1 MLNHRKIEIFKAIVE
16 EFIATAE
23 PVGSK
28 KLSEKYQLPYST
40 ATIRNEMND
49 LEQLGLLEKTHTSSG
64 RIPSTMGYRY
74 YVEHIME
81 KYVDDEFA
89 VAVKSILEG
98 SRLRIEDVV
107 RQSCD
112 ILSQMT
118 NMTSIVLGP
127 EANNQRLEHIKLFP
141 VDAQSA
147 VAVFITDSGHTENK
161 VFHFEK
167 KVSVN
172 DIQSCCD
179 ILNDRLQG
187 TFIRDVVE
195 KMQSI
200 RPIIENSV
208 ERHEMLFN
216 AFVNAFIRFASDN
229 VYFSGQNNILYQP
242 DFADIEKLKKLMI
255 MMEDHQVWRDI
266 GEGRGEMMLKTS
278 ETSQLVWLEGV
289 AVVSSKFKVNQEEEG
304 QLMLVG
310 PSRMEYN
317 RVVSLID
324 YLAKCIEELFDKGES
339 DE

>member
-1 MLNHRKIEIFKAIVE
+1 MLNRRKIEIFKAIVE

-28 KLSEKYQLPYST
+28 KLSDKYQLPYST

-49 LEQLGLLEKTHTSSG
+49 LEQMGLLEKTHTSSG
-64 RIPSTMGYRY
+64 RVPSTNGYRY

-81 KYVDDEFA
+81 KQLDDEFA
-89 VAVKSILEG
+89 VTVRSILED

-107 RQSCD
+107 KQSCD

-127 EANNQRLEHIKLFP
+127 EANTQRLEHIKLFP
-141 VDAQSA
+141 VDARNA
-147 VAVFITDSGHTENK
+147 VAVFITDTGHTENK
-161 VFHFEK
+161 VFHFERE
-167 KVSVN
+167 VSLK
-172 DIQSCCD
+172 DIESCCD
-179 ILNDRLQG
+179 IMNDRLKG
-187 TFIRDVVE
+187 TFIREVVE

-200 RPIIENSV
+200 RPLIERSV

-229 VYFSGQNNILYQP
+229 VYFSGQNNMLYQP
-242 DFADIEKLKKLMI
+242 DFADVEKLKKLMA
-255 MMEDHQVWRDI
+255 MMEDHQVLRDI
-266 GEGRGEMMLKTS
+266 GEGRGELILKTS
-278 ETSQLVWLEGV
+278 ENSQLVWLEDV
-289 AVVSSKFKVNQEEEG
+289 AVVSSKFKMDQEEG

-310 PSRMEYN
+310 PSRMAYGQ
-317 RVVSLID
+317 VVSLID
-324 YLAKCIEELFDKGES
+324 YLAKCIEEIFDKGER

>member
-1 MLNHRKIEIFKAIVE
+1 MLNRRKIEIFKAIVE

-28 KLSEKYQLPYST
+28 KLSDKYQLPYST

-49 LEQLGLLEKTHTSSG
+49 LEQMGLLEKTHTSSG
-64 RIPSTMGYRY
+64 RVPSTNGYRY

-81 KYVDDEFA
+81 KQLDDEFA
-89 VAVKSILEG
+89 VAVRSILED

-107 RQSCD
+107 KQSCD

-127 EANNQRLEHIKLFP
+127 EANTQRLEHIKLFP
-141 VDAQSA
+141 VDARSA

-167 KVSVN
+167 EVSLK
-172 DIQSCCD
+172 DIESCCD
-179 ILNDRLQG
+179 IMNDRLKG
-187 TFIRDVVE
+187 TFIRDVVD

-200 RPIIENSV
+200 RPLIERSV

-229 VYFSGQNNILYQP
+229 VYFSGQNNMLYQP
-242 DFADIEKLKKLMI
+242 DFADVEKLKKLMA
-255 MMEDHQVWRDI
+255 MMEDHQVLRDI
-266 GEGRGEMMLKTS
+266 GEGRGELILKTS
-278 ETSQLVWLEGV
+278 ENSQLVWLEDV
-289 AVVSSKFKVNQEEEG
+289 AVVSSKFKMDQEEG

-310 PSRMEYN
+310 PSRMAYGQ
-317 RVVSLID
+317 VVSLID
-324 YLAKCIEELFDKGES
+324 YLAKCIEEIFDKGER

>member
-1 MLNHRKIEIFKAIVE
+1 MLNRRKIEIFKAIVE

-28 KLSEKYQLPYST
+28 KLSDKYQLPYST

-49 LEQLGLLEKTHTSSG
+49 LEQMGLLEKTHTSSG
-64 RIPSTMGYRY
+64 RVPSTNGYRY

-81 KYVDDEFA
+81 KHLDDEFA
-89 VAVKSILEG
+89 VAVRSILED

-107 RQSCD
+107 KQSCD

-127 EANNQRLEHIKLFP
+127 EANTQRLEHIKLFP
-141 VDAQSA
+141 VDARSA

-161 VFHFEK
+161 VFNFEK
-167 KVSVN
+167 EVSLK
-172 DIQSCCD
+172 DIESCCD
-179 ILNDRLQG
+179 IMNDRLKG
-187 TFIRDVVE
+187 TFIRDVVD

-200 RPIIENSV
+200 RPLIERSV

-229 VYFSGQNNILYQP
+229 VYFSGQNNMLYQP
-242 DFADIEKLKKLMI
+242 DFADVEKLKKLMA
-255 MMEDHQVWRDI
+255 MMEDHQVLRDI
-266 GEGRGEMMLKTS
+266 GEGRGELILKTS
-278 ETSQLVWLEGV
+278 ENSQLVWLEDV
-289 AVVSSKFKVNQEEEG
+289 AVVSSKFKMDQEEG

-310 PSRMEYN
+310 PSRMAYGQ
-317 RVVSLID
+317 VVSLID
-324 YLAKCIEELFDKGES
+324 YLAKCIEEIFDKGERN
-339 DE
+339 E